1 MSDSAT
7 PWTVAHQASPSMGFS
22 RQENWSGLSFPSP
35 GDLPDPGIKP
45 GSPALQAAALPSESP
60 GNPYSII
67 KMQVRGH
74 ILQEHSS
81 VLAQLLSILSSR
93 TRAYF
98 HPLSAPITA
107 LRNQC
112 YNSLMT
118 LTLARHGLYLCTQRS
133 LCNVHWMKQH
143 LFSPI
148 WIVLLFLDT
157 CLRFKKYF
165 YS

>member
-1 MSDSAT
+1 MKLLSCVRFFVT
-7 PWTVAHQASPSMGFS
+7 PSTIVYQAPLSMGFS

-35 GDLPDPGIKP
+35 GDLPNPGIKP
-45 GSPALQAAALPSESP
+45 GSPALQAAALPSEPP

-81 VLAQLLSILSSR
+81 VLAQLLSTLSSR

-98 HPLSAPITA
+98 HPPSAPITA
-107 LRNQC
+107 LRTQC

-133 LCNVHWMKQH
+133 LCNMH
-143 LFSPI
+143 
-148 WIVLLFLDT
+148 
-157 CLRFKKYF
+157 
-165 YS
+165 